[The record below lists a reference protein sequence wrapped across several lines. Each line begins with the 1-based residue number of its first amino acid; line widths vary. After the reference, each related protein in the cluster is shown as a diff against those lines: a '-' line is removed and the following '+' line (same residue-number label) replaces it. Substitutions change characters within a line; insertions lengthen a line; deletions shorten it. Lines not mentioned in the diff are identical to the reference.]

1 MSVISKLKK
10 DLVTSKNNKR
20 QEQKKQQV
28 LKIMKYGMEVD
39 K

>member
-1 MSVISKLKK
+1 MSVISKLKR
-10 DLVTSKNNKR
+10 DLVASKNDKR
-20 QEQKKQQV
+20 QEQKKQQI